1 MVLRF
6 RVVLSLRQLGVF
18 SLFVLPSLVPCASAR
33 ALPWISEV
41 FYDAV
46 GSDNGSSFVEIF
58 GSAGSSLD
66 GLVIEGING
75 ADGSVGPTLELSG
88 SIPVDGL
95 WVVADDAGDG
105 TTSVPGADRL
115 LNFDFQNG
123 PDSIVLRSG
132 GTILDALGY
141 GSFAMGEVFAGEG
154 SPAPD
159 VPAGSSLA
167 RRFANVDHDDNALD
181 FVALDTPTPG
191 SAALRVVPEP
201 ASVLL
206 ALIGVAGL
214 IRWGRVGS
222 ARRGASLSH
231 RRRDVGSP
239 SCRRPASRCAARTG
253 TPPPGGRYSA
263 TSSSRLSRKSPLAS
277 S

>member
-1 MVLRF
+1 MFLHF
-6 RVVLSLRQLGVF
+6 RSVLSLRQLGVF
-18 SLFVLPSLVPCASAR
+18 SLSLLSSLVPLENAR

-58 GSAGSSLD
+58 GTPGSSLD

-75 ADGSVGPTLELSG
+75 ADGSIGPMLDLAG
-88 SIPVDGL
+88 AIPADGL

-105 TTSVPGADRL
+105 TTFVPGADLL

-132 GTILDALGY
+132 GAILDALGY
-141 GSFAMGEVFAGEG
+141 GSFATGEVFAGEG

-167 RRFANVDHDDNALD
+167 RRFANVDSDDNALD
-181 FVALDTPTPG
+181 FLALDTPTPG
-191 SAALRVVPEP
+191 SAPLRTVPEP
-201 ASVLL
+201 ASALL

-214 IRWGRVGS
+214 FRWGRLGS
-222 ARRGASLSH
+222 ARRGA
-231 RRRDVGSP
+231 
-239 SCRRPASRCAARTG
+239 
-253 TPPPGGRYSA
+253 
-263 TSSSRLSRKSPLAS
+263 
-277 S
+277 